1 MDKYAIDLDAILGK
15 LDYYKSESKR
25 PTPINSH
32 GRGRL
37 DLTYTDSLL
46 AIF

>member
-1 MDKYAIDLDAILGK
+1 MHKYAVDLKNRLGILR
-15 LDYYKSESKR
+15 YYKSLSNR
-25 PTPINSH
+25 PLPINSH